1 MRHNQEC
8 ATRASLGLVCTCR
21 AGADEFLAQEAAAEY
36 KQVVIDPM
44 YSAANSPADLL
55 RRAKQN
61 GLIKPKQAYPSTT

>member
-1 MRHNQEC
+1 MRHTQAC
-8 ATRASLGLVCTCR
+8 ATQENELLVCTCP
-21 AGADEFLAQEAAAEY
+21 AGADESLAQEAAAEY

-61 GLIKPKQAYPSTT
+61 GLIKPKQAYPSTA